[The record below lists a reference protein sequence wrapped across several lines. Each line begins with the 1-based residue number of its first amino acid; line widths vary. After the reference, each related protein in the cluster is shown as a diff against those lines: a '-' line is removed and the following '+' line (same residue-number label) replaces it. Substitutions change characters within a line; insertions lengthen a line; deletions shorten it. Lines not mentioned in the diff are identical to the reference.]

1 MFSDLI
7 TNFRTDAQGPDFAAG
22 GHTGAIKALESAG
35 ASVDKQADH
44 HATPLDLAAFQGHT
58 EAVKALADE
67 LAVKALL
74 DEL

>member
-1 MFSDLI
+1 MLVLATVMGPGYSVLAD
-7 TNFRTDAQGPDFAAG
+7 DALQMHTWMTRLDTPLHVAALE
-22 GHTGAIKALESAG
+22 GHTEEIE
-35 ASVDKQADH
+35 
-44 HATPLDLAAFQGHT
+44 AAFQGHT

>member
-1 MFSDLI
+1 MLALAAAIGPGYSVGVD
-7 TNFRTDAQGPDFAAG
+7 DALQM
-22 GHTGAIKALESAG
+22 HTWMTRLDTPLH
-35 ASVDKQADH
+35 VADH
-44 HATPLDLAAFQGHT
+44 QATPLDLAAFQGHT